1 MSNLILSI
9 MHGYDYPFVQ
19 PFLAS
24 LKTTGFKGD
33 LVIFTSETVSKTTK
47 KALVKNGAALIDYHS
62 AYPFKPEYAEAFTNI
77 LPSASISNYRFVFYQ
92 QYLLANPGKYQ
103 NVMLTDI
110 RDVIFQKDPFAGLT
124 DQVINVFLEDP
135 IQTFRISELNYG
147 WSAAANSKEV
157 TDTFLDNVVSCAG
170 VTIGETGQVLQ
181 YLQYLKTKLEFRDEL
196 PWAFDQ
202 GAHNGFVHHLKPS
215 GMRVFKNEDGF
226 VATLGAYQPYEL
238 NTKGEVVNS
247 TGKVYAV
254 VHQYD
259 RSGKLFTAVKQ
270 KYIGGRLMQK
280 LKRAYFLLMP

>member
-1 MSNLILSI
+1 MSNLILTI

-19 PFLAS
+19 PFLES
-24 LKTTGFKGD
+24 LKTTGFNGD

-47 KALVKNGAALIDYHS
+47 RALVKNGAILIDYHS
-62 AYPFKPEYAEAFTNI
+62 TYPFKPEYTEAFKNI

-110 RDVIFQKDPFAGLT
+110 RDVIFQKDPFAGLS
-124 DQVINVFLEDP
+124 DKVINVFLEDP
-135 IQTFRISELNYG
+135 AQTFRNSELNYG
-147 WSAAANSKEV
+147 WSSAANSKEV
-157 TDTFLDNVVSCAG
+157 TDAILDEVVSCAG
-170 VTIGETGQVLQ
+170 VTIGETSQVLQ
-181 YLQYLKTKLEFRDEL
+181 YLEYIKSKLEFRDEL

-202 GAHNGFVHHLKPS
+202 GAHNGFVHHLKPA
-215 GMRVFKNEDGF
+215 GMRVFKNDDGF

-238 NTKGEVVNS
+238 NSCGEIVNS
-247 TGKVYAV
+247 KGKVYPV

-259 RSGKLFTAVKQ
+259 RSGKLFTAVKL
-270 KYIGGRLMQK
+270 KYIGNRLVQK